1 MAEFFESSSNVSG
14 LIMAVI
20 FAIAGF
26 KLWQQ
31 SREEKAKKE

>member
-1 MAEFFESSSNVSG
+1 MEKFFESSSNVSG

-20 FAIAGF
+20 FVIAGA

-31 SREEKAKKE
+31 LREEKAKKE